1 LPLNAAYFSTLKCIT
16 PARADGGPL
25 PPSKEGNHTGS
36 TSLAGSGD
44 AGDWKLRSVLSLSS
58 NWVLYGVFPP
68 SAPQLPRYAHQ
79 CKFAVLTQK
88 ISRSAIAMA
97 RVFMTGPTLFLRK
110 VEEKVKEFVDSHD
123 SPYEGVIKGFEK
135 PAVGLLTGSK
145 VETIEVYTVENPDK
159 NQLSDAFASAFTNV
173 VAYHNMK
180 SERKLTDVIVVQG

>member
-1 LPLNAAYFSTLKCIT
+1 
-16 PARADGGPL
+16 
-25 PPSKEGNHTGS
+25 
-36 TSLAGSGD
+36 
-44 AGDWKLRSVLSLSS
+44 
-58 NWVLYGVFPP
+58 
-68 SAPQLPRYAHQ
+68 
-79 CKFAVLTQK
+79 
-88 ISRSAIAMA
+88 MA

-110 VEEKVKEFVDSHD
+110 VQEKVKEFVDSHD